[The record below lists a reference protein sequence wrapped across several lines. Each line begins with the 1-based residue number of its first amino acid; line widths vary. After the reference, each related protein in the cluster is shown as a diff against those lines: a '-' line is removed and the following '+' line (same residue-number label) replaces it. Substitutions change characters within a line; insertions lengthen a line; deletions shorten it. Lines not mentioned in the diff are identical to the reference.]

1 MSASDMT
8 ISVMPYTV
16 ITDVDATP
24 VVLSLALRVDGEA
37 TCQACEHRWAPDTA
51 SLMRD
56 IGTRLLVME
65 RMRNGGQRD
74 GFHHAELTRTP

>member
-37 TCQACEHRWAPDTA
+37 TYSGLRT
-51 SLMRD
+51 SL
-56 IGTRLLVME
+56 G
-65 RMRNGGQRD
+65 
-74 GFHHAELTRTP
+74 A

>member
-1 MSASDMT
+1 MTCESEPMIGGGSNCLSPSGLDAMSASDMT

-37 TCQACEHRWAPDTA
+37 TYSGLRT
-51 SLMRD
+51 SL
-56 IGTRLLVME
+56 G
-65 RMRNGGQRD
+65 
-74 GFHHAELTRTP
+74 A